1 MKQMIKNTLKRVG
14 YDIVRY
20 PDPVAPQIDVF
31 DLVVNQVAPMT
42 PDFFF
47 IQIGANDGISE
58 DPIRDYVMKY
68 HWRGVLIEPLPDMF
82 RELVANY
89 AGETQLIFENAAIA
103 IEDGTISLFTLDDPT
118 RDRSA
123 NRSTSLLKDH
133 LVRSFGKDAPI
144 KELRVPALS
153 LASLFSKHEISK
165 VDLLQIDAEGFDYD
179 IIKMFDF
186 ARMKPTVIQ
195 FEHASMSGPRQR
207 ETWGYLANLGYSLTK
222 TSVLD
227 TLAFL
232 QVTHKLTE
240 STTQSRSEL
249 RPRKIGWGHPLSGT
263 KI

>member
-1 MKQMIKNTLKRVG
+1 MKQMIKDTLNRLG

-20 PDPVAPQIDVF
+20 PDPVTPKIDVF
-31 DLVVNQVAPMT
+31 DLVVNQVASMT

-47 IQIGANDGISE
+47 IQIGANDGILE
-58 DPIRDYVMKY
+58 DPIRDYIMKY

-89 AGETQLIFENAAIA
+89 TGETQLIFENAAIA
-103 IEDGTISLFTLDDPT
+103 TEDGAISLFTLDDPT
-118 RDRSA
+118 RDISA
-123 NRSTSLLKDH
+123 NRFTSLLKGH

-144 KELRVPALS
+144 KELKVPALS

-186 ARMKPTVIQ
+186 NRVKPTIIH
-195 FEHASMSGPRQR
+195 FEHFNMSGSRRR
-207 ETWGYLANLGYSLTK
+207 ETWKYLASLGYSLMK
-222 TSVLD
+222 TSWLD

-232 QVTHKLTE
+232 QGNHN
-240 STTQSRSEL
+240 
-249 RPRKIGWGHPLSGT
+249 
-263 KI
+263 